1 MRDASMNIR
10 IRIAFVIAFFALASQ
25 PLRAS
30 ATPPDLLGYGPRHIS
45 MGQTGVSFAS
55 DYEAV
60 FSNPAGLGRAKTTGL
75 RIGMLFAPYSL
86 QLDGAPFVSPDV
98 TGAMKEADTAS
109 GMMIGF
115 QLPLPFGKPLKDV
128 LTLGAGF
135 YTPNNAVLRVDLP
148 YTDIPQWPVLGR
160 AHSVAINV
168 GFGVDLSQWVPGLRL
183 GVGTSA
189 LAAIVGRLT
198 VRIDDA
204 ERFTSQ
210 TENQIIADFAPIAG
224 VSYDHKDFRF
234 GLSYRGETRAEID
247 LRVNVE
253 GFPIEFPEI
262 TITALAQYAP
272 HTLAAEAAWVYD
284 DRLLIALNLTWR
296 RWSAYPGTLGKT
308 TEQSHLPPAPDFG
321 DTVSPRLGAEYTHHH
336 GAFRIMGRG
345 GYLFEPTPSPPARIA
360 DRRNYLGDDPSGRAV
375 ALRYLDSH
383 RHILSLGF
391 GFDWHSKSGAILNG
405 DLFFSPQRI
414 SKRTHEIGQV
424 TPVEAAER
432 DVAASVSNMVSHGW
446 IFTSGLALGVS
457 W

>member
-1 MRDASMNIR
+1 MIFR
-10 IRIAFVIAFFALASQ
+10 IRIYLAIALIALVIVPRGAE
-25 PLRAS
+25 
-30 ATPPDLLGYGPRHIS
+30 ATPPDLLGYGARHIG
-45 MGQTGVSFAS
+45 MGQTGVSFAD

-60 FSNPAGLGRAKTTGL
+60 FSNPAGLSRAKTTGL
-75 RIGMLFAPYSL
+75 RIGMLFAPFSL
-86 QLDGAPFVSPDV
+86 RLDDAPFLSPDV
-98 TGAMKEADTAS
+98 EGGLKEAETAS

-115 QLPLPFGKPLKDV
+115 QLPLPFGKPLDNV

-168 GFGVDLSQWVPGLRL
+168 GIGVDLGKWVPGLRL

-189 LAAIVGRLT
+189 LAAILGRLT
-198 VRIDDA
+198 VRIDEA
-204 ERFTSQ
+204 RRFTSQ
-210 TENQIIADFAPIAG
+210 TENQIIADFAPVAG

-247 LRVNVE
+247 LRVHVE

-296 RWSAYPGTLGKT
+296 RWSAYPGTLGRT
-308 TEQSHLPPAPDFG
+308 TEQSHLPPAPDFR
-321 DTVSPRLGAEYTHHH
+321 DTVSPRIGAEYTHHH

-345 GYLFEPTPSPPARIA
+345 GYLFEPTPAPPARLA
-360 DRRNYLGDDPSGRAV
+360 ERRGYSGDDPAGAT
-375 ALRYLDSH
+375 APLRYLDSH

-414 SKRTHEIGQV
+414 SKRRHEIGQI
-424 TPVEAAER
+424 TQAEAAEN
-432 DVAASVSNMVSHGW
+432 DLTASPANMVSQGW

>member
-1 MRDASMNIR
+1 MKIR
-10 IRIAFVIAFFALASQ
+10 IRVPLAVALLTLVLPIAG
-25 PLRAS
+25 AS
-30 ATPPDLLGYGPRHIS
+30 ATPPDLLGYGARHIG
-45 MGQTGVSFAS
+45 MGQTGASFAD

-86 QLDGAPFVSPDV
+86 SLDDAPYVSPDV
-98 TGAMKEADTAS
+98 TGAMKEAEMAS

-115 QLPLPFGKPLKDV
+115 QLPLPFGKPLEDV
-128 LTLGAGF
+128 LTIGAGF

-160 AHSVAINV
+160 AHSVSVNV
-168 GFGVDLSQWVPGLRL
+168 GLGVDLSQWVPGLRF
-183 GVGTSA
+183 GVGTAA
-189 LAAIVGRLT
+189 LAAILGRLT

-210 TENQIIADFAPIAG
+210 TENQIIAHFAPIAG

-272 HTLAAEAAWVYD
+272 HTLSAEAAWVYD
-284 DRLLIALNLTWR
+284 NRLLLALNLSWR

-308 TEQSHLPPAPDFG
+308 TEESHLPPAPEFG
-321 DTVSPRLGAEYTHHH
+321 DTVSPRIGAEYTHHH
-336 GAFRIMGRG
+336 GAFRIMGRA
-345 GYLFEPTPSPPARIA
+345 GYLFEPTPAPPARMA
-360 DRRNYLGDDPSGRAV
+360 ERRNYLSDDPSGRTAP
-375 ALRYLDSH
+375 LRYLDSH

-391 GFDWHSKSGAILNG
+391 GFDWHSKSGAIVNG
-405 DLFFSPQRI
+405 DLFFAPQRI

-424 TPVEAAER
+424 TAAEAVER
-432 DVAASVSNMVSHGW
+432 DIAPSPANMVSQGW
-446 IFTSGLALGVS
+446 ILTSGLALGVS